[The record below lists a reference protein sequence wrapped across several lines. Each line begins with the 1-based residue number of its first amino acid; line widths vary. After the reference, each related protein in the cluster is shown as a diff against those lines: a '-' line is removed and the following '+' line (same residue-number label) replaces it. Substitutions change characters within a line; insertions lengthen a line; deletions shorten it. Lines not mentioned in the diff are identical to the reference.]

1 MLGNNLLVEVLVE
14 VFVRPV
20 ATFPKHLV
28 ALNDVFE
35 PKGHVALASS
45 VQDDLV
51 LHSEFS
57 VEEPAMDGWCS
68 SFRQWSVSTEAIN
81 GFFVR
86 VKHIGLILSELAHGL
101 VARSVFSETRT
112 IGLACQCQC
121 LHFRPP
127 DSPFGFLSN

>member
-1 MLGNNLLVEVLVE
+1 MLGNNLLVEVLVK
-14 VFVRPV
+14 VFVRSV

-28 ALNDVFE
+28 ALDDVFE

-57 VEEPAMDGWCS
+57 IKVPAVDGWCS
-68 SFRQWSVSTEAIN
+68 SFRQLSVSTEAGDSFLI
-81 GFFVR
+81 R

-101 VARSVFSETRT
+101 ITRPVFAKDCA
-112 IGLACQCQC
+112 IQFACLLAC
-121 LHFRPP
+121 LPR
-127 DSPFGFLSN
+127 